1 MLNFKILCF
10 LKVGN
15 EIEFFKSSVRE
26 FHSLMDDG
34 IQNFCELLGRL
45 SGTVILKG

>member
-1 MLNFKILCF
+1 MF

-15 EIEFFKSSVRE
+15 DKESFKSSVRE

-34 IQNFCELLGRL
+34 IQDFCGILVRLQVTNF
-45 SGTVILKG
+45 TY